1 MYFAA
6 PTPSPSPYP
15 FFTAVAATPTN
26 SWPNSVHPT
35 FPNHP
40 TGTGA
45 MCLARPGKRKA
56 DTRDAPV
63 AASPTA
69 AYWTPPATHDD
80 HPAPKRHRP
89 VPTTPEISMTV
100 HQYDPTTQA
109 APMVVDEEPPRTST
123 GDRMVDAK
131 RLARVMGCEREW
143 LAPPTPAWANDLVG
157 WSRAARTQNVA
168 WAAEAEGVVPTV
180 TMSEECPY

>member
-1 MYFAA
+1 MYFAGPA
-6 PTPSPSPYP
+6 PLPSANP
-15 FFTAVAATPTN
+15 FFTAAAAAPIN
-26 SWPNSVHPT
+26 SWPNPSFPT
-35 FPNHP
+35 HHHATVP
-40 TGTGA
+40 GTS
-45 MCLARPGKRKA
+45 MRLARPGKRKA

-63 AASPTA
+63 ANSPTA
-69 AYWTPPATHDD
+69 AYWAPPATHDD

-89 VPTTPEISMTV
+89 IPTTPEISMTV
-100 HQYDPTTQA
+100 HRYDPTQA
-109 APMVVDEEPPRTST
+109 APMVVDDEPPSST
-123 GDRMVDAK
+123 GGRLVDARK
-131 RLARVMGCEREW
+131 LARVMGCDRGW

>member
-15 FFTAVAATPTN
+15 FFTVAQAAPTN
-26 SWPNSVHPT
+26 SWPTPSFPTHPAAV
-35 FPNHP
+35 P
-40 TGTGA
+40 GAGA
-45 MCLARPGKRKA
+45 MRLARPGKRKA

-63 AASPTA
+63 AHSPTA
-69 AYWTPPATHDD
+69 AIWTPPTTHND

-100 HQYDPTTQA
+100 HQYDPTQA
-109 APMVVDEEPPRTST
+109 TPMAVDEEPPRT
-123 GDRMVDAK
+123 GGRMVDARK
-131 RLARVMGCEREW
+131 LARVMGCDREW